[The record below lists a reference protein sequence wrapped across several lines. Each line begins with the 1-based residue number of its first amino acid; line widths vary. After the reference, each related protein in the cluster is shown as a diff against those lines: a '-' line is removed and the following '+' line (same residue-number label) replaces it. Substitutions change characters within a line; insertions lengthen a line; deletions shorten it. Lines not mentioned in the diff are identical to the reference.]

1 MRMMCKKTG
10 MVMIITLVAVVLSV
24 GLSCARASEPMEQ
37 IKGTVESI
45 LALMRDE
52 ALSDPLRKEE
62 RRGLIMAQVDERFNF
77 EEMSKRTLAKAWKV
91 RSNEEKELFVKLFSE
106 LLKNNYIARIESY
119 SDEIITYDN
128 ELIDQNKKTRAK
140 VYTSIQKNGKE
151 VPVNYV
157 LMNKEADW
165 FVYDVSIE
173 GVSLVRNYRSEFARI
188 LNKEKFAGLVDRM
201 QEKNAENKAERQK

>member
-24 GLSCARASEPMEQ
+24 GVSCARAGEPMEQ